1 MQRHDTDRVVIVGA
15 GPTGLTLASEL
26 ARAGV
31 PCTVVERRS
40 GRSEESRAL
49 GLHARTLE
57 MLDLRGVATELVER
71 GHSVRKV
78 RLSLGHKLIDL
89 GRLDSRFPYLHILPQ
104 SVTEEVLEEHARGLG
119 AEVVRNTRVIAL
131 HQDDDGVTVRV
142 RQGTHEWDERAAYVV
157 GCDGA
162 HSAVR
167 NLLGV
172 PFRGKT
178 YPFTIIVAD
187 VRLEHPPHDDLLL
200 QVGPGGIIV
209 ATAFGDG
216 WYRMGC
222 IDRLRAWSNE
232 PVTMEEVRA
241 TLARVAGR
249 DLGPSDPRWM
259 SRFRIQERHAD
270 RYRVGR
276 VLLAGDAAHLHSPLG
291 GQGLN
296 VGIQDAMNLGWKLVA
311 EMHGW
316 GVPGILDSY
325 EAERRPVAARIIKAT
340 DVATYAMTTASPRL
354 RRVRGVVA
362 PIALSTPHVQRV
374 VREHLSGVAVSYRP
388 PDGRRHRFDGRRLP
402 DRDVVLANGRTTR
415 VAELLRPG
423 RFVLLDFT
431 PDGATRAAATAW
443 AGRVDAV
450 VARRPATGMRRAS
463 ALLVRPDGYVAWASD
478 TRSPS
483 SLASEARAALAR
495 WCGAPDA
502 GVAIAGSRGIAAA
515 VGGAA
520 AQIAPALP
528 AVALVAEHA

>member
-1 MQRHDTDRVVIVGA
+1 MQHNDTDRVVIVGA

-26 ARAGV
+26 ALAGV
-31 PCTVVERRS
+31 PCTVIERRS
-40 GRSEESRAL
+40 GRTEESRAL

-57 MLDLRGVATELVER
+57 MLDLRGVARELVER
-71 GHSVRKV
+71 GHSVRQV
-78 RLSLGHKLIDL
+78 RLSLGQKIIDL
-89 GRLDSRFPYLHILPQ
+89 GRLDSRHPYLHILPQ
-104 SVTEEVLEEHARGLG
+104 SVTEEVLEEHAVGLG
-119 AEVVRNTRVIAL
+119 AEVVRNTRVVGL
-131 HQDDDGVTVRV
+131 TQDDDGVTVRV
-142 RQGTHEWDERAAYVV
+142 RSGDREWDERAAYVV

-187 VRLEHPPHDDLLL
+187 VALEHPPRDDLLL

-222 IDRLRAWSNE
+222 IDRLRPWSNE
-232 PVTMEEVRA
+232 PVTMDEVRT

-249 DLGPSDPRWM
+249 DLGPSEPRWM
-259 SRFRIQERHAD
+259 SRFRIQERHAE

-296 VGIQDAMNLGWKLVA
+296 VGIQDAMNLGWKLAA
-311 EMHGW
+311 EMNGW
-316 GVPGILDSY
+316 AAPGLLDSY

-340 DVATYAMTTASPRL
+340 DVATYAMTTASRRL
-354 RRVRGVVA
+354 QRVRGVVA
-362 PIALSTPHVQRV
+362 PVALSMPHVQRL

-388 PDGRRHRFDGRRLP
+388 PEGRRHRLEGRRLT
-402 DRDVVLANGRTTR
+402 DLDLTLADGSRARVSELTR
-415 VAELLRPG
+415 SG
-423 RFVLLDFT
+423 RFVLLDLTRGGRT
-431 PDGATRAAATAW
+431 PSVAAAW

-450 VARRPATGMRRAS
+450 VARRPAKVLRGVT
-463 ALLVRPDGYVAWASD
+463 ALLLRPDGYVAWASD
-478 TRSPS
+478 TRSADA
-483 SLASEARAALAR
+483 LATEARAALTR
-495 WCGAPDA
+495 WCGRNDA
-502 GVAIAGSRGIAAA
+502 GVATGAGRGVAA
-515 VGGAA
+515 VLGGAA
-520 AQIAPALP
+520 TQLAPALP
-528 AVALVAEHA
+528 AVALVAECA